1 MSAPKPPQKSEAAND
16 AARLR
21 FLNDP
26 TVLTKRH
33 LRFGWW
39 MLLLFLSLGLALE
52 ALHGFKVGLYL
63 NVSNET
69 RRMMWTLAHAHGT
82 LLALVNLGFAFTVRL
97 VTEWSA
103 RERGIA
109 SVCLRGATC
118 LMPAGFFLGGAFIYG
133 GDPGLGILLVP
144 AGALLLAVSVFLT
157 ACGAGRFRIEL
168 HGGDKTG
175 TTSFRRKG
183 QAD

>member
-1 MSAPKPPQKSEAAND
+1 MTTPKSPKTRDTPPEPAKL
-16 AARLR
+16 RL
-21 FLNDP
+21 FNDP
-26 TVLTKRH
+26 TVLTRRH

-39 MLLLFLSLGLALE
+39 TLLVFLTLGLILE
-52 ALHGFKVGLYL
+52 ALHAFKSGLYL

-69 RRMMWTLAHAHGT
+69 RRLMWTLAHAHGT

-97 VTEWSA
+97 VPEWAA

-109 SVCLRGATC
+109 SSCFRGATC
-118 LMPAGFFLGGAFIYG
+118 LMPAGFFFGGLFTYS
-133 GDPGLGILLVP
+133 GDPGLGIVLVPIGGLMLLV
-144 AGALLLAVSVFLT
+144 AVFLT

-175 TTSFRRKG
+175 TTSFKRR
-183 QAD
+183 

>member
-1 MSAPKPPQKSEAAND
+1 MTPKSPKPRDVAPEPATL
-16 AARLR
+16 RL
-21 FLNDP
+21 FSDP
-26 TVLTKRH
+26 IVLTRKH

-39 MLLLFLSLGLALE
+39 TLLVFLTMGLILE
-52 ALHGFKVGLYL
+52 ALHGFKAGAYV

-69 RRMMWTLAHAHGT
+69 RRLMWTLAHAHGT

-97 VTEWSA
+97 VPEWAA

-109 SVCLRGATC
+109 SSCFRGATC
-118 LMPAGFFLGGAFIYG
+118 LMPAGFFFGGLFTYS
-133 GDPGLGILLVP
+133 GDPGLGIVLVPIGGLMLLV
-144 AGALLLAVSVFLT
+144 AVFLT

-175 TTSFRRKG
+175 TTSFKRR
-183 QAD
+183 

>member
-1 MSAPKPPQKSEAAND
+1 MSSQKSPLKSEAANE
-16 AARLR
+16 AAKLR

-39 MLLLFLSLGLALE
+39 ALLLFLTLGLGLE

-69 RRMMWTLAHAHGT
+69 RRLMWTLAHAHGT
-82 LLALVNLGFAFTVRL
+82 LLALVNLGFAFTVRSIP
-97 VTEWSA
+97 EWRA
-103 RERGIA
+103 HERGIA
-109 SVCLRGATC
+109 SVCLGGATC
-118 LMPAGFFLGGAFIYG
+118 LLPAGFFLGGTFIYS

-144 AGALLLAVSVFLT
+144 IGGLLLLVAAFLT
-157 ACGAGRFRIEL
+157 ACGVGSFRTEL
-168 HGGDKTG
+168 HRGDKTG
-175 TTSFRRKG
+175 TTSFRRK
-183 QAD
+183 